1 MYTTNFLQ
9 SAVHMLGCLRTSL
22 RHCRSAS
29 VAAGGTF
36 PVSATLRAEH
46 TRHRAKLMLKTE
58 IHVFRCNAGIKMGP
72 LGCCSWRLAG
82 TTVLLLA
89 AAVLWPASS
98 PNPYIRSNASFG
110 VRLAAGQGLA
120 VSSELLGAGEA
131 ATATQ
136 LELFEDSLNI
146 ATTGGRGRGGR
157 GGSGGLAAS
166 AFTDADRLQQLQRGI
181 YYIAAAPKNFTSCQF
196 KYKWRKRR
204 AGDTALRSDCNN
216 FVPSQPRDQ
225 VRCDTCGAAGW
236 KRHH

>member
-1 MYTTNFLQ
+1 M
-9 SAVHMLGCLRTSL
+9 A
-22 RHCRSAS
+22 
-29 VAAGGTF
+29 
-36 PVSATLRAEH
+36 
-46 TRHRAKLMLKTE
+46 
-58 IHVFRCNAGIKMGP
+58 P
-72 LGCCSWRLAG
+72 LGRCSWRLAG
-82 TTVLLLA
+82 TTAVLLA
-89 AAVLWPASS
+89 VAVLWPASS
-98 PNPYIRSNASFG
+98 PDPYRHSIPSFG

-146 ATTGGRGRGGR
+146 ATTGGRGRGVW

-225 VRCDTCGAAGW
+225 VRCDACCVAGLKSSAGVAHRSRGHKPTACVTMQLHCTTAEGSTATSAADMSGTVCEAT
-236 KRHH
+236 RSSAVC